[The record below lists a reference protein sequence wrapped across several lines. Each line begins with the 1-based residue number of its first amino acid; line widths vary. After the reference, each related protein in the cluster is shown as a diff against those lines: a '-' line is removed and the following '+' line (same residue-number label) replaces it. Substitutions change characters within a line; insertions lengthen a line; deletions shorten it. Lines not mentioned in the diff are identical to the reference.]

1 VQSANDRATD
11 FPLQNLPF
19 GVARNE
25 SGELSVV
32 VAIGRYALDLGRTAA
47 AGLLDTID
55 PALLRGPDRLGGL
68 LARPTSD
75 LTALRHALAGILERG
90 SSAEATIRGAEGMLR
105 PISSVDLVTP
115 TQIGSFTDFFAGIYH
130 ARAATRVFNPG
141 SDIGPNYRWVP
152 IAYQSRASTVR
163 PSGANVRRPAGQLP
177 QPTGEPTFGPSAKLD
192 FELELGF
199 YVGRATVI
207 GEPVPIA
214 QAADHIAGFCL
225 LNDWSAR
232 DIQGWEM
239 APLGPFLSKSFS
251 TTVSPWVVTTDALRP
266 FRVPAMERADHE
278 PQPLPYLHDDADQA
292 SGGMTID
299 LAVSVRTAA
308 MRERGDDRT
317 VILRSNARHLYW
329 TPAQMLAH
337 HTSGGCD
344 LQTGDL
350 LGSGTISGPSPE
362 ELASLLELAQDGR
375 TPVALPGGE
384 TRSWL
389 QDGDEVIFTGRCVR
403 EGFVSIGFGECA
415 GTVVP
420 TDEKAR

>member
-1 VQSANDRATD
+1 
-11 FPLQNLPF
+11 
-19 GVARNE
+19 
-25 SGELSVV
+25 
-32 VAIGRYALDLGRTAA
+32 
-47 AGLLDTID
+47 
-55 PALLRGPDRLGGL
+55 
-68 LARPTSD
+68 
-75 LTALRHALAGILERG
+75 
-90 SSAEATIRGAEGMLR
+90 
-105 PISSVDLVTP
+105 
-115 TQIGSFTDFFAGIYH
+115 
-130 ARAATRVFNPG
+130 
-141 SDIGPNYRWVP
+141 
-152 IAYQSRASTVR
+152 
-163 PSGANVRRPAGQLP
+163 
-177 QPTGEPTFGPSAKLD
+177 
-192 FELELGF
+192 
-199 YVGRATVI
+199 
-207 GEPVPIA
+207 
-214 QAADHIAGFCL
+214 
-225 LNDWSAR
+225 
-232 DIQGWEM
+232 
-239 APLGPFLSKSFS
+239 
-251 TTVSPWVVTTDALRP
+251 
-266 FRVPAMERADHE
+266 MERADHE